1 MIVQTAVGV
10 QQDIREIIF
19 AGIHGRQFSAGIV
32 AERDG
37 VVAGI
42 ARLKAALAEAG
53 IGAEWLLAEGAEV
66 KAGSVVG
73 RISGTAKQIAVA
85 EEFAIGKLAKS
96 SGIATAARRAVQLA
110 GDEMK
115 IVCGA
120 WKKMPAE
127 IKSIVRE
134 AVVCGGA
141 AFRITD
147 QPFLYLDKNFV
158 RMLGG
163 IEATLLA
170 VALVR
175 DKLKVIQLK
184 GESASVA
191 QEAIMAV
198 THGANI
204 LMIDTGVLADFEAA
218 SRALEAIGLRQ
229 QVKLAFAKGVRL
241 QDIPAMKGRGIDI
254 LDIGS
259 EIVDAPLLDMKLDV
273 SLVPPCN

>member
-1 MIVQTAVGV
+1 LV
-10 QQDIREIIF
+10 
-19 AGIHGRQFSAGIV
+19 
-32 AERDG
+32 
-37 VVAGI
+37 
-42 ARLKAALAEAG
+42 EAG
-53 IGAEWLLAEGAEV
+53 ISAELLLADSDEV
-66 KAGSVVG
+66 KAGSVVA
-73 RISGTAKQIAVA
+73 RIGGTAKQIAVA

-96 SGIATAARRAVQLA
+96 SGIASAARRAVQLA

-163 IEATLLA
+163 IAATLNA
-170 VALVR
+170 VASVR

-191 QEAIMAV
+191 QEAVTAV
-198 THGANI
+198 THGAEI
-204 LMIDTGVLADFEAA
+204 LMIDTGLLADFEAA
-218 SRALEAIGLRQ
+218 RRALEAIGLRQ

-241 QDIPAMKGRGIDI
+241 QDIPAMKRHGIDI

-273 SLVPPCN
+273 CLVPPCN

>member
-1 MIVQTAVGV
+1 VQTAASM
-10 QQDIREIIF
+10 QPDIREIIF
-19 AGIHGRQFSAGIV
+19 AGIHGRQFNAGIV
-32 AERDG
+32 VERNG

-42 ARLKAALAEAG
+42 VRLEAALAEAG
-53 IGAEWLLAEGAEV
+53 IGAELLLADGAEV

-73 RISGTAKQIAVA
+73 RIAGTARQIALA

-163 IEATLLA
+163 IAATLNA
-170 VALVR
+170 VAPVR

-184 GESASVA
+184 GEFASVA
-191 QEAIMAV
+191 QEAITAV
-198 THGANI
+198 THGADI
-204 LMIDTGVLADFEAA
+204 LMIDTGVLADFAA
-218 SRALEAIGLRQ
+218 ARRALEAMGLRQ
-229 QVKLAFAKGVRL
+229 QVKLAFARGVRL
-241 QDIPAMKGRGIDI
+241 EHIPAMKGLGIDI
-254 LDIGS
+254 LDIGA

-273 SLVPPCN
+273 SVVLPCN

>member
-1 MIVQTAVGV
+1 MQTAARA

-19 AGIHGRQFSAGIV
+19 AGINGRQFSAGIV
-32 AERDG
+32 VERDG

-42 ARLKAALAEAG
+42 VRLQAALAEAG
-53 IGAEWLLAEGAEV
+53 IGAELLLADGAEV

-73 RISGTAKQIAVA
+73 RIGGTARQIAVA

-96 SGIATAARRAVQLA
+96 SGIATASRRAVQLV

-134 AVVCGGA
+134 AVACGGA
-141 AFRITD
+141 SFRITD

-163 IEATLLA
+163 IEATLSA
-170 VALVR
+170 VASVP

-184 GESASVA
+184 GEFAGVA
-191 QEAIMAV
+191 QEAITAV
-198 THGANI
+198 THGADI
-204 LMIDTGVLADFEAA
+204 LMIDTGSLADFEAA
-218 SRALEAIGLRQ
+218 RRALEAMGLRQ

-241 QDIPAMKGRGIDI
+241 QDIPAMKGCGIDI

>member
-1 MIVQTAVGV
+1 VQTAATVR
-10 QQDIREIIF
+10 QDIREIIF
-19 AGIHGRQFSAGIV
+19 AGINGRRFSAEIV

-42 ARLKAALAEAG
+42 VRLQAALAEAG
-53 IGAEWLLAEGAEV
+53 IGVELLPGDGAAV
-66 KAGSVVG
+66 RAGSVVA
-73 RISGTAKQIAVA
+73 RITGTAKQIAVA

-96 SGIATAARRAVQLA
+96 SGIATAARRAVELA

-120 WKKMPAE
+120 WKKMPPE
-127 IKSIVRE
+127 IKPIVRE

-163 IEATLLA
+163 IEATLKA
-170 VALVR
+170 VASVR

-184 GESASVA
+184 GEFSEVA
-191 QEAIMAV
+191 QEALTAA
-198 THGANI
+198 THGADI
-204 LMIDTGVLADFEAA
+204 LMIDTGGLADFEAA
-218 SRALEAIGLRQ
+218 RHALVAANLRQ
-229 QVKLAFAKGVRL
+229 RVKLAFAKGVRL
-241 QDIPAMKGRGIDI
+241 QDIPTMKGRGIDI

-273 SLVPPCN
+273 SGVLPCN

>member
-1 MIVQTAVGV
+1 VQTAATV

-19 AGIHGRQFSAGIV
+19 AGINGRQFSAGIV

-37 VVAGI
+37 VVSGI
-42 ARLKAALAEAG
+42 ARLQAALAEAG
-53 IGAEWLLAEGAEV
+53 IGAELLLSDGAEV

-73 RISGTAKQIAVA
+73 RIAGTAKQIALA

-120 WKKMPAE
+120 CKKMPAE

-163 IEATLLA
+163 IEATLNA
-170 VALVR
+170 VASVG

-184 GESASVA
+184 GEFASVA
-191 QEAIMAV
+191 QEAITAV
-198 THGANI
+198 THGADI
-204 LMIDTGVLADFEAA
+204 LMVDTGGLADFEAA
-218 SRALEAIGLRQ
+218 RRALEAIGLRQ

-273 SLVPPCN
+273 SVVPPCN

>member
-1 MIVQTAVGV
+1 VQTAASM
-10 QQDIREIIF
+10 QTDIREIIF
-19 AGIHGRQFSAGIV
+19 AGIGGRQFNAGIV
-32 AERDG
+32 VERNG

-42 ARLKAALAEAG
+42 ARLEAALAEAG
-53 IGAEWLLAEGAEV
+53 IGAELLLVDGAEV

-73 RISGTAKQIAVA
+73 RIAGSARQIALA

-163 IEATLLA
+163 IEATLNA
-170 VALVR
+170 VASVR
-175 DKLKVIQLK
+175 GKLKVIQLK
-184 GESASVA
+184 GEFSSVA
-191 QEAIMAV
+191 QEAITAV
-198 THGANI
+198 THGADI
-204 LMIDTGVLADFEAA
+204 LMIDTGVLADFAA
-218 SRALEAIGLRQ
+218 ARRALEAMGLRQ
-229 QVKLAFAKGVRL
+229 QVKLAFARGVRL
-241 QDIPAMKGRGIDI
+241 ENIPAMKGLGIDI
-254 LDIGS
+254 LDIGA

-273 SLVPPCN
+273 SVVLPCN

>member
-1 MIVQTAVGV
+1 MQTAASM
-10 QQDIREIIF
+10 QTDIREIIF
-19 AGIHGRQFSAGIV
+19 AGIGGRQFNAGIV
-32 AERDG
+32 VERNG

-42 ARLKAALAEAG
+42 ARLEAALAEAG
-53 IGAEWLLAEGAEV
+53 IGAELLLVDGAEV

-73 RISGTAKQIAVA
+73 RIAGSARQIALA

-163 IEATLLA
+163 IEATLNA
-170 VALVR
+170 VASVR
-175 DKLKVIQLK
+175 GKLKVIQLK
-184 GESASVA
+184 GEFSSVA
-191 QEAIMAV
+191 QEAITAV
-198 THGANI
+198 THGADI
-204 LMIDTGVLADFEAA
+204 LMIDTGVLADFAA
-218 SRALEAIGLRQ
+218 ARRALEAMGLRQ
-229 QVKLAFAKGVRL
+229 QVKLAFARGVRL
-241 QDIPAMKGRGIDI
+241 EHIPAMKGLGIDI
-254 LDIGS
+254 LDIGA

-273 SLVPPCN
+273 SVVLPCN

>member
-1 MIVQTAVGV
+1 MQTAASM
-10 QQDIREIIF
+10 QPDIREIIF
-19 AGIHGRQFSAGIV
+19 AGIHGRQFNAGIV
-32 AERDG
+32 VERNG

-42 ARLKAALAEAG
+42 VRLEAALAEAG
-53 IGAEWLLAEGAEV
+53 IGAELLLADGAEV

-73 RISGTAKQIAVA
+73 RIAGTARQIALA

-163 IEATLLA
+163 IAATLNA
-170 VALVR
+170 VAPVR

-184 GESASVA
+184 GEFASVA
-191 QEAIMAV
+191 QEAITAV
-198 THGANI
+198 THGADI
-204 LMIDTGVLADFEAA
+204 LMIDTGVLADFAA
-218 SRALEAIGLRQ
+218 ARRALEAMGLRQ
-229 QVKLAFAKGVRL
+229 QVKLAFARGVRL
-241 QDIPAMKGRGIDI
+241 EHIPAMKGLGIDI
-254 LDIGS
+254 LDIGA

-273 SLVPPCN
+273 SVVLPCN

>member
-1 MIVQTAVGV
+1 MQTAASM
-10 QQDIREIIF
+10 QTDIREIIF
-19 AGIHGRQFSAGIV
+19 AGIGGRQFNAGIV
-32 AERDG
+32 VERNG

-42 ARLKAALAEAG
+42 VRREAALAEAG
-53 IGAEWLLAEGAEV
+53 IGAELLLADGAEV

-73 RISGTAKQIAVA
+73 RIAGTARQIALA

-163 IEATLLA
+163 IEATLNA
-170 VALVR
+170 VASVR
-175 DKLKVIQLK
+175 GKLKVIQLK
-184 GESASVA
+184 GEFSSVA
-191 QEAIMAV
+191 QEAITAV
-198 THGANI
+198 THGADI
-204 LMIDTGVLADFEAA
+204 LMIDTGVLADFAA
-218 SRALEAIGLRQ
+218 ARRALEAMGLRQ
-229 QVKLAFAKGVRL
+229 QVKLAFARGVRL
-241 QDIPAMKGRGIDI
+241 ENIPAMKGLGIDI
-254 LDIGS
+254 LDIGA

-273 SLVPPCN
+273 SVVLPCN

>member
-1 MIVQTAVGV
+1 MQTAASM
-10 QQDIREIIF
+10 QTDIREIIF
-19 AGIHGRQFSAGIV
+19 AGIHGRQFDAGIV
-32 AERDG
+32 VERGG

-42 ARLKAALAEAG
+42 ARLEAALAEAG
-53 IGAEWLLAEGAEV
+53 IRAELLLADGAEV

-73 RISGTAKQIAVA
+73 RIAGTARQIALA

-96 SGIATAARRAVQLA
+96 SGIATAARRAVELA
-110 GDEMK
+110 GGEMK

-163 IEATLLA
+163 IEATLNA
-170 VALVR
+170 VASVR

-184 GESASVA
+184 GEFASVA
-191 QEAIMAV
+191 QEAITAV
-198 THGANI
+198 THGADI
-204 LMIDTGVLADFEAA
+204 LMIDTGVLADFAA
-218 SRALEAIGLRQ
+218 ARRALEAIGLRQ
-229 QVKLAFAKGVRL
+229 QVKLAFARGVRL
-241 QDIPAMKGRGIDI
+241 ENIPAMKGLGIDI
-254 LDIGS
+254 LDIGA

-273 SLVPPCN
+273 SVVLPCN

>member
-1 MIVQTAVGV
+1 MQTAARV

-19 AGIHGRQFSAGIV
+19 AGIDGRQFSAGIV
-32 AERDG
+32 AEGDG

-42 ARLKAALAEAG
+42 SRLKAALAEAG
-53 IGAEWLLAEGAEV
+53 IGVELLLADGDEV
-66 KAGSVVG
+66 KAGRVVA
-73 RISGTAKQIAVA
+73 RIKGSAKQIAVA

-96 SGIATAARRAVQLA
+96 SGIATAAHRAVELA

-134 AVVCGGA
+134 AVACGGA

-147 QPFLYLDKNFV
+147 RPFLYLDKNFV

-163 IEATLLA
+163 IEATLNA
-170 VALVR
+170 VASVQ

-184 GESASVA
+184 GEFASVA
-191 QEAIMAV
+191 QEAITAV
-198 THGANI
+198 THGAEI

-218 SRALEAIGLRQ
+218 RRSLEAIGLRR
-229 QVKLAFAKGVRL
+229 QVKLAFAKGIRL

-259 EIVDAPLLDMKLDV
+259 EIVDAPLLDMRLDV

>member
-1 MIVQTAVGV
+1 MQP
-10 QQDIREIIF
+10 DIREIIF
-19 AGIHGRQFSAGIV
+19 AGIHGRQFNAGIV
-32 AERDG
+32 VERNG

-42 ARLKAALAEAG
+42 VRLEAALAEAG
-53 IGAEWLLAEGAEV
+53 IGAELLLADGAEV

-73 RISGTAKQIAVA
+73 RIAGTARQIALA

-163 IEATLLA
+163 IAATLNA
-170 VALVR
+170 VAPVR

-184 GESASVA
+184 GEFASVA
-191 QEAIMAV
+191 QEAITAV
-198 THGANI
+198 THGADI
-204 LMIDTGVLADFEAA
+204 LMIDTGVLADFAA
-218 SRALEAIGLRQ
+218 ARRALEAMGLRQ
-229 QVKLAFAKGVRL
+229 QVKLAFARGVRL
-241 QDIPAMKGRGIDI
+241 EHIPAMKGLGIDI
-254 LDIGS
+254 LDIGA

-273 SLVPPCN
+273 SVVLPCN

>member
-1 MIVQTAVGV
+1 MQTAASM
-10 QQDIREIIF
+10 QTDIREIIF
-19 AGIHGRQFSAGIV
+19 AGIGGRQFNAGIV
-32 AERDG
+32 VERNG

-42 ARLKAALAEAG
+42 ARLEAALAEAG
-53 IGAEWLLAEGAEV
+53 IGAELLLVDGAEV

-73 RISGTAKQIAVA
+73 RIAGSARQIALA

-163 IEATLLA
+163 IEATLNA
-170 VALVR
+170 VASVR
-175 DKLKVIQLK
+175 GKLKVIQLK
-184 GESASVA
+184 GEFSSVA
-191 QEAIMAV
+191 QEAITAV
-198 THGANI
+198 THGADI
-204 LMIDTGVLADFEAA
+204 LMIDTGVLADFAA
-218 SRALEAIGLRQ
+218 ARRALEAMGLRQ
-229 QVKLAFAKGVRL
+229 QVKLAFARGVRL
-241 QDIPAMKGRGIDI
+241 ENIPAMKGLGIDI
-254 LDIGS
+254 LDIGA

-273 SLVPPCN
+273 SVVLPCN